1 MQRHVKIKPTHG
13 WRVGCAL
20 CVLLFCLAASR
31 GISAAAESD
40 IGEVEKG
47 SPTQIED
54 AYPLG
59 YRELDIEGLFRYE
72 RLNQKRRYVYSPRI
86 EYGLAPNWQIR
97 LTAQLF
103 TGTAD
108 VSESGNLQ
116 IEVLRNLTMESRW
129 MPALAI
135 SAVGDFPTGHA
146 AHGIDTTLKLLASK
160 ALGTSTSRPQVHLNF
175 TWTHHGGRPTT
186 ERSELYGVVV
196 GYSRLLTAQ
205 MMLVADYF
213 HQQLPLAGRTEDVIE
228 AGFRRA
234 LSKTVVVAL
243 GAGYGLNND
252 SRDFHIQTSIEV
264 SFR

>member
-1 MQRHVKIKPTHG
+1 M
-13 WRVGCAL
+13 
-20 CVLLFCLAASR
+20 FSM
-31 GISAAAESD
+31 SAWQDIGTATESD

-54 AYPLG
+54 AYPLE
-59 YRELDIEGLFRYE
+59 YKELDVEGLFRYE
-72 RLNQKRRYVYSPRI
+72 RVNQKSRYVYNPRI
-86 EYGLAPNWQIR
+86 EYGFAPNWQAR

-116 IEVLRNLTMESRW
+116 AEILRNFTTEGRW
-129 MPALAI
+129 IPALAV

-160 ALGTSTSRPQVHLNF
+160 SLGTSIARPQVHFNF
-175 TWTHHGGRPTT
+175 TWTHHGGRTT
-186 ERSELYGVVV
+186 AERSDLYGVVV
-196 GYSRLLTAQ
+196 GYSSLLTAQ
-205 MMLVADYF
+205 LALVADYF

-228 AGFRRA
+228 LGFRQA
-234 LSKTVVVAL
+234 LSTTIVIAL
-243 GAGYGLNND
+243 GAGYGLNRD
-252 SRDFHIQTSIEV
+252 SRDVHVQTSIEV